1 MTELLHRTEEQLLAG
16 LGDIRAAPAD
26 GGTVEMI
33 VVRPGSEQRDELDR
47 CTVSFEG
54 GVHGDAWARGCW
66 LKLDDGRPHPDV
78 QICIMS
84 ARVIQLLA
92 GSRDRWAL
100 AGDNLFVDL
109 DITRDNLQAG
119 QRLSL
124 GSAVI
129 EITEQAHNG
138 CKKFVQRYGKD
149 AVAFVNSPQ
158 GKQMRLRGIYAT
170 VIEAGEIS
178 VGDVIRKV

>member
-1 MTELLHRTEEQLLAG
+1 MTDALHRTEEQLLAG
-16 LGDIRAAPAD
+16 LDHIRAAPAD
-26 GGTVEMI
+26 EGTVEMI
-33 VVRPGSEQRDELDR
+33 VIRPGSEQRELPDR

-66 LKLDDGRPHPDV
+66 KKLDDGRPHPDV

-92 GSRDRWAL
+92 GCRDRWAL
-100 AGDNLFVDL
+100 AGDNLFVDM
-109 DITRDNLQAG
+109 DITHDNLKPG
-119 QRLSL
+119 QRLAL

-129 EITEQAHNG
+129 EITEQAHTG
-138 CKKFVQRYGKD
+138 CKKFVERYGKA

-158 GKQMRLRGIYAT
+158 GTQMRLRGIYAK
-170 VIEAGEIS
+170 VIEPGEIS
-178 VGDVIRKV
+178 VGDVIRKL